1 MKIYIAGQLLTS
13 LQHFENEDKIKINV
27 TLIPLWGNY
36 NITILQLNFLF
47 IIIFRKLYWV
57 LNIK

>member
-1 MKIYIAGQLLTS
+1 MNIYIAGQLLTS